1 MYNFQS
7 PYAPIP
13 VPANQPHAPFPTGAA
28 STNPVAGGQT
38 IAPGTITYTTTTAK
52 DGTITYHPFRYALP
66 LYPSQYLSPFSLA
79 KSYPSKVFKM
89 SNCITFID
97 CCITIAIQHHLVSLV
112 VSNGA
117 GTASEIIYGLI
128 ILQGSG

>member
-1 MYNFQS
+1 MYNFQP

-52 DGTITYHPFRYALP
+52 DGTITYHPFRYAFL
-66 LYPSQYLSPFSLA
+66 LRLSQHLSPFTLA
-79 KSYPSKVFKM
+79 QSYPSEVFEM
-89 SNCITFID
+89 SNYVTFID
-97 CCITIAIQHHLVSLV
+97 CCIEIAIQHHPVLLV

-117 GTASEIIYGLI
+117 CTASETILALI
-128 ILQGSG
+128 IFQGSG